1 MKTTMRGVLLGVEET
16 STQLLDRLMRKY
28 GFMVRNAFQRLLASD
43 VKVGELERRLS
54 AETGLPLRYAKDA
67 VAEAQQ
73 LIASQTA
80 LVKEHLELWKRRE
93 KKTAERIHQIMKKD
107 LRSRKLAGL
116 QRKLEKQQRQGTFY
130 QHHADCGTFPPV
142 IFGSRELYL
151 SQFKETTNKTVWKQ
165 AWDDARNGRLSA
177 RGDRTKKGNPLLRV
191 SEQKGQWWLEIS
203 LDKGTLQGQSVRYD
217 KVQLPLYVA
226 RKVSQATGAVHGRDY
241 VSLLRKAIERGDP

>member
-116 QRKLEKQQRQGTFY
+116 QRKLEKQQRQGMFY
-130 QHHADCGTFPPV
+130 QHHADCGTFPW
-142 IFGSRELYL
+142 S
-151 SQFKETTNKTVWKQ
+151 
-165 AWDDARNGRLSA
+165 
-177 RGDRTKKGNPLLRV
+177 
-191 SEQKGQWWLEIS
+191 
-203 LDKGTLQGQSVRYD
+203 
-217 KVQLPLYVA
+217 
-226 RKVSQATGAVHGRDY
+226 
-241 VSLLRKAIERGDP
+241 